1 MNRSRRVVKLLPS
14 ALRAR
19 LAVLFAAAVAVVIAA
34 AVGLLALA
42 TDRQFDAA
50 VDTGLSTRISALQQA
65 LLRGDVGVVREDGL
79 AELVDARGALVE
91 ASQDAVSLNGTSP
104 SAGPSSSPGGQD
116 PGGRPG
122 GTPFLPAEDLAQA
135 RAAGSASGSLEVPG
149 QGRVRWA
156 ATAVAVPGDGAV
168 LVVGTRMRELDE
180 AEARLVLLFLAGAP
194 LLVASLGLAGW
205 LLAGAALRPVAS
217 LTRRAAQISPA
228 DVGQRLPQPP
238 GADEVAVLART
249 LNGMLDRLEVAVR
262 REREF
267 VDDAAHELRT
277 PIAVLRGELELALR
291 LGDRLPE
298 DVAESLEAALGEA
311 ERLEHLAQD
320 LLVLASAE
328 HGGGHRAPVA
338 LGALARREAP
348 RLGAAHPVVVE
359 VSGPEVVVDGDERA
373 LGRLLAN
380 LVANAEAAGAS
391 RVQVRT
397 GLPAAGSAALVV
409 ADDGRGFS
417 PELVATATE
426 RFTRGDAARTRS
438 SGGAG
443 LGLAIVAAVV
453 ADHGGRLSLGS
464 DPELGGA
471 QVTAVL
477 PGRSPSP
484 PTPSPRA

>member
-1 MNRSRRVVKLLPS
+1 VNRPRRVVKLLPA
-14 ALRAR
+14 ALRSR

-50 VDTGLSTRISALQQA
+50 VDSALATRTSVLQQA
-65 LLRGDVGVVREDGL
+65 LGRGDVGVVRQDGL
-79 AELVDARGALVE
+79 AELVDGRGDLVE
-91 ASQDAVSLNGTSP
+91 ASQDARSLDRESQPGTTGTAPEAS
-104 SAGPSSSPGGQD
+104 
-116 PGGRPG
+116 PGGRPSEA
-122 GTPFLPAEDLAQA
+122 PFLPAADLARA
-135 RAAGSASGSLEVPG
+135 RASGSASGSLEVRG
-149 QGRVRWA
+149 QGRVRWQ
-156 ATAVAVPGDGAV
+156 ATAVAVPGEGSV

-249 LNGMLDRLEVAVR
+249 LNRMLDRLEVAVR

-298 DVAESLEAALGEA
+298 EVAESLQAALGEA

-320 LLVLASAE
+320 LLVLASSE

-338 LGALARREAP
+338 LAALARREAP

-373 LGRLLAN
+373 LGRLLTN
-380 LVANAEAAGAS
+380 LVANAEAAGAT

-397 GLPAAGSAALVV
+397 AVSTPGCVELVV
-409 ADDGRGFS
+409 ADDGRGFP
-417 PELVATATE
+417 PELAATATE
-426 RFTRGDAARTRS
+426 RFTRGDAARTRAA
-438 SGGAG
+438 GGAG

-453 ADHGGRLSLGS
+453 LDHGGEVSLGS
-464 DPELGGA
+464 DPQLGGA
-471 QVTAVL
+471 QVRVEL
-477 PGRSPSP
+477 PGDPHP
-484 PTPSPRA
+484 GAPG